1 MIPHSIWAKSILWQI
16 PVSEW
21 ASPFLPNEGFL
32 PANPG
37 NRPVYGLAKMF
48 SKFHQNLRLLF
59 IIILLFSC
67 LSWILNM
74 HQGLKSSYPLLLSWL
89 IYFYRHS
96 PQYISCTSLSCI
108 CFLEDLNWHVPQT
121 LSSYHFSPQV
131 LSSLSSNSLF
141 KLLPLLQF
149 RCHGPRTGCL
159 SSIAQNL
166 ALKMVRHQIRILMLM
181 LL

>member
-21 ASPFLPNEGFL
+21 ASPFLPNEGFS

-37 NRPVYGLAKMF
+37 NRPVYGLARMF
-48 SKFHQNLRLLF
+48 SKFHQNLRLF
-59 IIILLFSC
+59 FSPFLLSFMDTGHASR
-67 LSWILNM
+67 SEVF
-74 HQGLKSSYPLLLSWL
+74 SYPLLLSWL

-96 PQYISCTSLSCI
+96 PQHISCTSLSCI
-108 CFLEDLNWHVPQT
+108 CFLEDLNWHVPLT
-121 LSSYHFSPQV
+121 LSSYLFSPQV
-131 LSSLSSNSLF
+131 LSSLSSNSLL